1 MGSTDDNSGGVH
13 TRLAASLSAPG
24 GVWSDRILGETRKAS
39 YKTNALMLFTGN
51 NCVLAD
57 NLCERILTIKIITED
72 EEPHLRQFVF
82 DPVEVASDTRPQ
94 MIAAALTLLRGFIS
108 AGKPRQTA
116 DRLGSFE
123 QWDSLVRQCVIW
135 LGLGDP
141 IANIG
146 RMRAHDP
153 DSDRLLQ
160 FLTAV
165 WRLKGSE
172 PWTVAEI
179 LEMARY
185 RNGLS
190 DVIEGI
196 SANARSASN
205 MLGYWLREKRD
216 AWKGGMRIVEAGLD
230 RGKVRLWQIEGRP
243 EEALE
248 RENFDLEAEKRREKE
263 ELMQFYD
270 LDADF
275 SARKSTK

>member
-1 MGSTDDNSGGVH
+1 
-13 TRLAASLSAPG
+13 
-24 GVWSDRILGETRKAS
+24 
-39 YKTNALMLFTGN
+39 
-51 NCVLAD
+51 
-57 NLCERILTIKIITED
+57 
-72 EEPHLRQFVF
+72 
-82 DPVEVASDTRPQ
+82 

-165 WRLKGSE
+165 WRFKGSE

-179 LEMARY
+179 REMARY
-185 RNGLS
+185 KHGLS

-196 SANARSASN
+196 SVNARSTLN
-205 MLGYWLREKRD
+205 MLGY
-216 AWKGGMRIVEAGLD
+216 
-230 RGKVRLWQIEGRP
+230 
-243 EEALE
+243 
-248 RENFDLEAEKRREKE
+248 
-263 ELMQFYD
+263 
-270 LDADF
+270 
-275 SARKSTK
+275 